1 MILDSSVLIAI
12 VLREPGYEEL
22 LDKLRSTDTLGIGTP
37 TLTEAGMV
45 LSARLGVEPQAL
57 LDRFL
62 RDFGIVPVA
71 FGETHW
77 REALEAFRRFGKGR
91 HAAALNFGDCLSY
104 AVARLAGHP
113 LLFVGND
120 FSRTDIEAA

>member
-1 MILDSSVLIAI
+1 VILDSSVLIAI

-22 LDKLRSTDTLGIGTP
+22 VHKLRSADTLGIGTP

-45 LSARLGVEPQAL
+45 LSSRLGIESQAL

-71 FGETHW
+71 FGEPHW

-120 FSRTDIEAA
+120 FSRTDIEMG